1 MFNNFF
7 HILSSF
13 CFSITTIFRTKSDN
27 LHQLWAFLDG
37 KNTLITPSFGDFSS
51 YILTQ
56 TKWHHCD
63 KMVTSDPLPQKKL
76 GQNSLA
82 RGDGGDRSRTKNG
95 TCWAQHIC
103 SDQVF
108 GWMISIMWRYPPI
121 HQHSY
126 GTWAIYVIYHDYPWF
141 TMIYLR
147 IKNGDFP

>member
-1 MFNNFF
+1 MGARHEFSPQSRALRENPRGRRPAGQGHLAERDHGLGKGTSAMAEITGILSWRNMFNNFF

-63 KMVTSDPLPQKKL
+63 KMVTSDPLPQKKV
-76 GQNSLA
+76 GP
-82 RGDGGDRSRTKNG
+82 KFFG
-95 TCWAQHIC
+95 T
-103 SDQVF
+103 
-108 GWMISIMWRYPPI
+108 RRRRRPK
-121 HQHSY
+121 SY
-126 GTWAIYVIYHDYPWF
+126 
-141 TMIYLR
+141 
-147 IKNGDFP
+147 